1 MRDQTSNPTFTH
13 TYTLQT
19 LPRFFPVGAPGRL
32 SAAANAR
39 LIASSRTPLADLPSA
54 ALALA
59 SAEGWVAAW
68 VVARARGTLH
78 TTQRTAR
85 VPDKRC
91 MRWLSMVLVVR
102 RMLRL
107 DHSVPRACRC
117 RGRRRSRRGQSRCT
131 STAQAAHTA
140 RRRPPF
146 HRGNGDAEPG
156 RSDRL
161 RESAPTTA
169 RNVSYSNTICG
180 MSHPFRQLWV

>member
-54 ALALA
+54 RPESVHVDGAGSPH
-59 SAEGWVAAW
+59 SAKEAAIIHG
-68 VVARARGTLH
+68 A
-78 TTQRTAR
+78 
-85 VPDKRC
+85 
-91 MRWLSMVLVVR
+91 M
-102 RMLRL
+102 
-107 DHSVPRACRC
+107 
-117 RGRRRSRRGQSRCT
+117 
-131 STAQAAHTA
+131 
-140 RRRPPF
+140 
-146 HRGNGDAEPG
+146 AEAPG

-169 RNVSYSNTICG
+169 RNVSYSNAICG